1 MDISCPGKLFG
12 GVASV
17 YSGQRMVVQSAL
29 PAAAA
34 RHKVI
39 NLTASAGEPVTSA
52 ERMIPGVRRTS
63 HISSL
68 IASQEDLNSFL

>member
-17 YSGQRMVVQSAL
+17 YSGQRMVVQSASQ
-29 PAAAA
+29 AAAGLD
-34 RHKVI
+34 KVI
-39 NLTASAGEPVTSA
+39 NLTVCGAEPLTSA
-52 ERMIPGVRRTS
+52 ERRMPGVRRIS

-68 IASQEDLNSFL
+68 IASQEDLNSFR